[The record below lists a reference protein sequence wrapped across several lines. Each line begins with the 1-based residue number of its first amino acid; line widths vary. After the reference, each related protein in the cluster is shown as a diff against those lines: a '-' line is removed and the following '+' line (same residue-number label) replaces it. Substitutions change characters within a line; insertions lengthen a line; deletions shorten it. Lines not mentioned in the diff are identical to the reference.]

1 MPRMLAFILKGVYR
15 ENELAGILTRN
26 DGRKLQPVADLLG
39 FKLFFAVLS
48 CCLSGDADD
57 RDEHVFPKSGPM
69 RWSKPF
75 LDDHEPPTMAVL
87 RSKKLLAKE
96 FVDLDGDYYADMAR
110 WSLEESDILLHE
122 PLEKYVPDAIEY
134 GGFTQDVSS
143 FNSIY
148 LLLTNILS
156 VM

>member
-1 MPRMLAFILKGVYR
+1 MLAFILKGVYR
-15 ENELAGILTRN
+15 ENGLVGILTRN

-39 FKLFFAVLS
+39 FKLFFAVLN
-48 CCLSGDADD
+48 CRLSGDADD

-69 RWSKPF
+69 RWSRPF
-75 LDDHEPPTMAVL
+75 VDGHEPPTMAVL
-87 RSKKLLAKE
+87 RSKRLETKE
-96 FVDLDGDYYADMAR
+96 FVDLDGDHYADMAG

-122 PLEKYVPDAIEY
+122 PLEEYVPDAVEY

-143 FNSIY
+143 FVSIY
-148 LLLTNILS
+148 LLLTNILA